1 MIEYWINKL
10 KFNTGETIDLKE
22 NSIVV
27 FVGPNNSGKSLT
39 LNEISRLTTS
49 NSVTTN
55 KIVESLDITAKGNPT
70 EFLEI
75 FKNREKNGQYY
86 YPGNSNSALD
96 GNSLK
101 NHWNSLASG
110 AQTSRVPISKFLVK
124 KMDTLHRLNLV
135 SPPANID
142 FLKEMRT
149 HPIHVLKEDSEK
161 EAQFSQYFKQ
171 AFGEDIIVNHGAGS
185 QIPIHVGEKPTVTL
199 EHDRVSTE
207 YQKKLRQL
215 PFLHEQ
221 GDGMKSFA
229 GVFLTL
235 FADDF
240 SINIIDE
247 PEAFLHPPQAT
258 LLGQMVSQKLGS
270 KKQLFIATHSE
281 HFLKGLLQGALDRL
295 IVIRVQRQNSSNSIN
310 VLENQHLQ
318 DIWKDSILRHS
329 NILDGLFH
337 KKVVLAESDSDCRFY
352 SAICSAIIEQKN
364 LPSPDILFLQSGGK
378 HRFPVVIK
386 ALKKLE
392 VPLTIIGDF
401 DLYHDENPTKFIYEE
416 LDGNWE
422 DIKTDFHKV
431 KKAIDEKRP
440 ELETDNLKEEINKI
454 FQSTTEK
461 IIPETKTKA
470 IQLLLKKSSPWTQ
483 AKSSGKAYLPAG
495 ETTLAFNR
503 VQKSFK
509 EKNLYVLEKGEIEAF
524 DKNIGGH
531 GPKWV
536 NQVLEKDLLSSPDL
550 EDARQFTINNILK
563 C

>member
-10 KFNTGETIDLKE
+10 EFKNGKNVDLKE

-39 LNEISRLTTS
+39 LKEISLLTS
-49 NSVTTN
+49 RDVIENN
-55 KIVESLDITAKGNPT
+55 IVDSLTITAKGNSSC
-70 EFLEI
+70 FLEVI
-75 FKNREKNGQYY
+75 KNQEKNGNYH
-86 YPGNSNSALD
+86 YPTDYNSSIGGQIL
-96 GNSLK
+96 
-101 NHWNSLASG
+101 
-110 AQTSRVPISKFLVK
+110 TSNWDSMANGTQAGKSSISPFLVK
-124 KMDTLHRLNLV
+124 NMDTINRLHLV

-142 FLKEMRT
+142 FLNEVRK
-149 HPIHVLKEDSEK
+149 HPIHVLKENSKK

-171 AFGEDIIVNHGAGS
+171 AFGEDIIVNHGAGN
-185 QIPIHVGEKPTVTL
+185 QIPIHVGEKPLATL

-207 YQKKLRQL
+207 YQKKLREL
-215 PFLHEQ
+215 PYLHEQ

-240 SINIIDE
+240 SINLIDE

-258 LLGQMVSQKLGS
+258 LLGKMVSQKLGE

-295 IVIRVQRQNSSNSIN
+295 IVIRIQRQEDTNSIKI
-310 VLENQHLQ
+310 LENKDLQ
-318 DIWKDSILRHS
+318 NIWKDSILRHS

-352 SAICSAIIEQKN
+352 SAICSAIVEN
-364 LPSPDILFLQSGGK
+364 NALSSPDILFVQSGGK
-378 HRFPVVIK
+378 HRFPVIIK
-386 ALKKLE
+386 ALTKLE

-401 DLYHDENPTKFIYEE
+401 DFYHDENPAKTIYEL

-422 DIKTDFHKV
+422 EIKSDFHKV
-431 KKAIDEKRP
+431 KKSIDEKRP
-440 ELETDNLKEEINKI
+440 ELETIKLKEEINTV
-454 FQSTTEK
+454 FESFTDK
-461 IIPETKTKA
+461 IIPEQKIKE
-470 IQLLLKKSSPWTQ
+470 IQTLLKKSSPWSQ

-495 ETTLAFNR
+495 ETILAFNR
-503 VQKSFK
+503 IQDAFK
-509 EKNLYVLEKGEIEAF
+509 VKNVFILDLGEIEAF
-524 DKNIGGH
+524 DKSIGGH

-536 NQVLEKDLLSSPDL
+536 NQVLEKELMSNSDL
-550 EDARQFTINNILK
+550 EEARNFVTNNILK
-563 C
+563 S

>member
-10 KFNTGETIDLKE
+10 EFKNGKTVDLQE

-39 LNEISRLTTS
+39 LKEISLLTS
-49 NSVTTN
+49 RDVIENN
-55 KIVESLDITAKGNPT
+55 IVDSLTITAKGNSSC
-70 EFLEI
+70 FLEVI
-75 FKNREKNGQYY
+75 QNREKNGNYHY
-86 YPGNSNSALD
+86 LTDYNSSI
-96 GNSLK
+96 G
-101 NHWNSLASG
+101 G
-110 AQTSRVPISKFLVK
+110 QTLTSNWDSMANGTQAGKSSISPFLVK
-124 KMDTLHRLNLV
+124 NMDTINRLHLV

-142 FLKEMRT
+142 FLNEVRK
-149 HPIHVLKEDSEK
+149 HPIHVLKENSKK

-171 AFGEDIIVNHGAGS
+171 AFGEDIIVNHGAGN
-185 QIPIHVGEKPTVTL
+185 QIPIHVGEKPLATL
-199 EHDRVSTE
+199 EYDRVSTE
-207 YQKKLRQL
+207 YQKKIREL
-215 PFLHEQ
+215 PYLHEQ

-258 LLGQMVSQKLGS
+258 LLGKMVSQKLGE

-295 IVIRVQRQNSSNSIN
+295 IVIRIQRQEDTNSIKI
-310 VLENQHLQ
+310 LENKDLQ
-318 DIWKDSILRHS
+318 NIWKDSILRHS

-352 SAICSAIIEQKN
+352 SAICSAIVEN
-364 LPSPDILFLQSGGK
+364 NALSSPDILFVQSGGK
-378 HRFPVVIK
+378 HRFPVIIK
-386 ALKKLE
+386 ALTKLE

-401 DLYHDENPTKFIYEE
+401 DFYHDENPAKTIYEL

-422 DIKTDFHKV
+422 EIKSDFYKV
-431 KKAIDEKRP
+431 KKSIDEKRP
-440 ELETDNLKEEINKI
+440 ELETIKLKEEIDTV
-454 FQSTTEK
+454 FESFTDK
-461 IIPETKTKA
+461 IIPEQKIKA
-470 IQLLLKKSSPWTQ
+470 IQTLLKKSSPWSQ

-495 ETTLAFNR
+495 ETILAFNR
-503 VQKSFK
+503 IQDAFK
-509 EKNLYVLEKGEIEAF
+509 VKNVFILELGEIEAF
-524 DKNIGGH
+524 DKSIGGH

-536 NQVLEKDLLSSPDL
+536 NQVLEKDLISNSDL
-550 EDARQFTINNILK
+550 EEARNFVTNNILK
-563 C
+563 S